1 MAMVAPWP
9 RPRRPPSAYFL
20 WLSAKRED
28 IAKSLGTGKGPEVSK
43 EVRGPRGTDGGRS
56 LGTQMYRIYTYI
68 YIYCICIY
76 IYVYCEW
83 PHKDSFAP
91 TTNLKRHSRAF
102 PQAQKLHDDSQ
113 KVSGLAAIATG
124 VSRRLALLQAP

>member
-1 MAMVAPWP
+1 MTMAMVAPWP

-68 YIYCICIY
+68 YILYMYIYICI
-76 IYVYCEW
+76 
-83 PHKDSFAP
+83 
-91 TTNLKRHSRAF
+91 L
-102 PQAQKLHDDSQ
+102 
-113 KVSGLAAIATG
+113 
-124 VSRRLALLQAP
+124 